1 VGCDTPA
8 SQQVVADT
16 QSIEFG
22 VRVPPESARNAGVF
36 SVQVF
41 PPSVDSATA
50 PLPVL
55 SVPAAQQ
62 TEAETQEIELNVT

>member
-1 VGCDTPA
+1 
-8 SQQVVADT
+8 VVAET
-16 QSIEFG
+16 QSIDLG

-36 SVQVF
+36 SVAAF

-50 PLPVL
+50 TLPVL

-62 TEAETQEIELNVT
+62 TEVQTQEIELNVTSASHWPV